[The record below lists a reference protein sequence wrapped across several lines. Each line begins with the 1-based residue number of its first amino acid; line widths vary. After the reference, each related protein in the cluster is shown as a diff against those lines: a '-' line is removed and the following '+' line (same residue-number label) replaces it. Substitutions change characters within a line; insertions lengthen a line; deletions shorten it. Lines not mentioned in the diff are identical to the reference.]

1 MAVFVSQGIVV
12 WPAALTM
19 MAGAALGGFAGA
31 RIARRL
37 PQKLFRAIVIAVG
50 SLLTLWYFV
59 RP

>member
-1 MAVFVSQGIVV
+1 
-12 WPAALTM
+12 M

-37 PQKLFRAIVIAVG
+37 RPFRAIVIAVG
-50 SLLTLWYFV
+50 SLLTWYFV

>member
-1 MAVFVSQGIVV
+1 
-12 WPAALTM
+12 M

-37 PQKLFRAIVIAVG
+37 SQKLFRAIVIAVG

>member
-37 PQKLFRAIVIAVG
+37 PQRLFRAIVIAVG